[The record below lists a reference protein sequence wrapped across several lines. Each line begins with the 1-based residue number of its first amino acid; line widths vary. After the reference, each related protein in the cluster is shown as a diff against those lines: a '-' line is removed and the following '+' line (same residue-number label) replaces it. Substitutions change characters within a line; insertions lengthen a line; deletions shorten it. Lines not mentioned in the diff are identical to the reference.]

1 MRLRPQPQ
9 RSPERRLPEVQDAD
23 EALGRLLTLP
33 RAITCDHGGGGLDSG
48 VADEAFDLIDKAV
61 EYRYSGLSEVVVE
74 NLLDKIHSDPRWL
87 PFLRKIGKAPDQL
100 AKVEFHVPLPPTD
113 TRSPAR

>member
-1 MRLRPQPQ
+1 MRLRQQPQ

-33 RAITCDHGGGGLDSG
+33 RAITCDHGSGGLDTG
-48 VADEAFDLIDKAV
+48 VANEAFELLDKAV
-61 EYRYSGLSEVVVE
+61 ECRDSGLSEIVVW
-74 NLLDKIHSDPRWL
+74 NLFDKIHSEPRWL

-100 AKVEFHVPLPPTD
+100 AKIEFHVPLALGGK
-113 TRSPAR
+113 R